1 MILIL
6 AGLPPCS
13 PRIKGVPHQL
23 DAALV
28 LAPHFGRL
36 HDRCTETLADL
47 LVTLGLVVMTIGVYV
62 LYRMP
67 DVYTQSHASSK
78 TVSSD

>member
-1 MILIL
+1 MSWP
-6 AGLPPCS
+6 A
-13 PRIKGVPHQL
+13 R
-23 DAALV
+23 
-28 LAPHFGRL
+28 HFGRL